1 MTEGISPELK
11 VCLLLHALPP
21 FTWFHPSAR
30 RPAVCRS
37 GPFWLTAVV
46 HSSYCDSR
54 QQAFDDL
61 LDQVI
66 FTKRLSSSKM
76 NKLTDMAM
84 ALIEVCLSFFYGLHL
99 PASLCLSSSP
109 DWAAAKICLSPL
121 CRRRLTSCL
130 YSFPPPP
137 YSYKHDSHL
146 VTTLYAKHCSL
157 PDSSPHKIFS
167 LYCFDA
173 LSRACRSKVNKGVSA
188 KLKEDAGTCAR
199 FLILVEGVLDGL
211 MDNMIGNGGVD
222 WPEGR
227 VSRS

>member
-1 MTEGISPELK
+1 MSTAPCPPSLHLVSSVRPPPGRLSFWT
-11 VCLLLHALPP
+11 LLADRCAAFIIL
-21 FTWFHPSAR
+21 R
-30 RPAVCRS
+30 
-37 GPFWLTAVV
+37 LTT
-46 HSSYCDSR
+46 
-54 QQAFDDL
+54 QAFDDL

-130 YSFPPPP
+130 YSFPPHP

-146 VTTLYAKHCSL
+146 VTTLYSKHCSL